1 MFLYNNVISK
11 RGIRKYY
18 IKTGPSYEVIT
29 DVSLEVL
36 RGQRISL
43 LMLFLINVSFIPFFV
58 FYFWSLLAT
67 NLRKYGNIT

>member
-1 MFLYNNVISK
+1 LYKNLISK

-36 RGQRISL
+36 RGQRIK
-43 LMLFLINVSFIPFFV
+43 LINAVSNSEFHE
-58 FYFWSLLAT
+58 Y
-67 NLRKYGNIT
+67 

>member
-1 MFLYNNVISK
+1 MFLYKNLISK

-36 RGQRISL
+36 RGQRIKI
-43 LMLFLINVSFIPFFV
+43 FHAFIKSTKKKEDLV
-58 FYFWSLLAT
+58 
-67 NLRKYGNIT
+67 II